1 MQFFYVYYF
10 LTSIFVY
17 VTYVRWISQSV
28 HYVYHMFRMHGPKVV
43 FCPVYWESAKDIT
56 QNNCW
61 RFPFLIISAFFLPNV
76 WRFPILRV
84 LLNTINVY
92 LYYCLIWTKYGYQT
106 FYMPKKELQ
115 VKKSLKQDETSG
127 EAMA

>member
-1 MQFFYVYYF
+1 M
-10 LTSIFVY
+10 LA
-17 VTYVRWISQSV
+17 W
-28 HYVYHMFRMHGPKVV
+28 
-43 FCPVYWESAKDIT
+43 
-56 QNNCW
+56 
-61 RFPFLIISAFFLPNV
+61 
-76 WRFPILRV
+76 PILRV